1 MTVVASRMV
10 PPQKWPPPPVPCLTE
25 TCHGMGVG
33 AFSPPTILS
42 ALVIQVGN
50 EAHPPDGGGG
60 FGAGGLGAGGL
71 GEPEPKHSHT

>member
-1 MTVVASRMV
+1 
-10 PPQKWPPPPVPCLTE
+10 
-25 TCHGMGVG
+25 MGVG

-50 EAHPPDGGGG
+50 EAQSPDGGGGFGEGG